1 MSPII
6 TRLQLFQYS
15 VLALPLAFAGLP
27 VYLLAPD
34 FYATSYDISLASI
47 GLVLLVLRLMDAAI
61 DPILGY
67 LIDYWAQRFQR
78 LIQLGVICMVLGIFA
93 LFWVPDISRI
103 FVMAWFCLAVFLTT
117 LAYSLLTIGYGVQG
131 AIWSADR
138 DDQVRITTSRE
149 GFTLI
154 GLILAV
160 TLPSVLTSFW
170 GPIIAY
176 RTLAIIL
183 VICLLVAFMIYANVR
198 TPQLGKKYI
207 EKVEPKS
214 ALRAL
219 TTPALIRLYWLY
231 GLSVLASALPAVL
244 VIFFVRDYLQAYDLI
259 GVFLLLYFLS
269 GAISMPFWRKL
280 SNKLDKLRAWMA
292 SMILAICSFALVL
305 LCDPGDTWLYAAVCL
320 ATGVALGAELALP
333 PAILAELVDQEATST
348 GLKFSG
354 LSFLNKLSLSIAA
367 GISLPALGWLGF
379 EPGQTN
385 STDTLAALLWIY
397 GGLPCALKLLAL
409 AGAFSWKNHLSQGAY
424 A

>member
-1 MSPII
+1 MSSVI
-6 TRLQLFQYS
+6 TRKQLLQYS
-15 VLALPLAFAGLP
+15 ALALPLAFAGLP
-27 VYLLAPD
+27 IYLLAPD

-47 GLVLLVLRLMDAAI
+47 GLVLLFLRLMDALI
-61 DPILGY
+61 DPVLGY
-67 LIDYWAQRFQR
+67 MIDYWAQRFEW
-78 LIQLGVICMVLGIFA
+78 LIRLGVVCMALGIFI
-93 LFWVPDISRI
+93 LFWVPDSSQIL
-103 FVMAWFCLAVFLTT
+103 VLVWFCLAIFLTT

-160 TLPSVLTSFW
+160 TLPSMLTSFW
-170 GPIIAY
+170 GSVTAY

-183 VICLLVAFMIYANVR
+183 VFCLVVAFMIYANVK

-219 TTPALIRLYWLY
+219 TTPALVRLYWLY

-269 GAISMPFWRKL
+269 GAISMPFWRQL

-320 ATGVALGAELALP
+320 ATGMALGAELALP

-379 EPGQTN
+379 EPGQAN
-385 STDTLAALLWIY
+385 SPDALAALLWIY
-397 GGLPCALKLLAL
+397 GGLPCVLKLLAL

>member
-1 MSPII
+1 
-6 TRLQLFQYS
+6 
-15 VLALPLAFAGLP
+15 
-27 VYLLAPD
+27 
-34 FYATSYDISLASI
+34 
-47 GLVLLVLRLMDAAI
+47 
-61 DPILGY
+61 
-67 LIDYWAQRFQR
+67 
-78 LIQLGVICMVLGIFA
+78 
-93 LFWVPDISRI
+93 
-103 FVMAWFCLAVFLTT
+103 
-117 LAYSLLTIGYGVQG
+117 
-131 AIWSADR
+131 
-138 DDQVRITTSRE
+138 
-149 GFTLI
+149 
-154 GLILAV
+154 
-160 TLPSVLTSFW
+160 
-170 GPIIAY
+170 
-176 RTLAIIL
+176 
-183 VICLLVAFMIYANVR
+183 MIYTNVK

-219 TTPALIRLYWLY
+219 TTPTLIRLYWLY

-269 GAISMPFWRKL
+269 GAISMPFWRQL

-320 ATGVALGAELALP
+320 ATGMALGAELALP

-367 GISLPALGWLGF
+367 GISLPTLGWLGF
-379 EPGQTN
+379 EPGQAN
-385 STDTLAALLWIY
+385 SPDALTALLWIY
-397 GGLPCALKLLAL
+397 GGLPCVLKLLAL
-409 AGAFSWKNHLSQGAY
+409 AGAFSWKNHLSQGVY